1 MLSSIGWGM
10 KRLQTPSF
18 LLVRELGGTWV
29 VHIRVGEGPVMYS
42 CSEGGVGLEWR
53 TLLPR
58 PPSEDLRKGCVAFL
72 LNYKRNPGAP
82 WG

>member
-1 MLSSIGWGM
+1 M
-10 KRLQTPSF
+10 
-18 LLVRELGGTWV
+18 VR
-29 VHIRVGEGPVMYS
+29 IRVGEGPVMYS

-58 PPSEDLRKGCVAFL
+58 PPSEDLRKGCFAFL